1 MRQSTGGITGRRG
14 LRIRDLVLA
23 IACAVLLSLS
33 HPAEA
38 GGGGNGGGDGGGGD
52 NEPGV
57 EFEGAFAKA
66 EQARAAA
73 GSVAGIS
80 APEVAVANIPATAT
94 RLSVPETVAETDRDC
109 TGLACDPWLQEEHKK
124 ALVALLRDYYTVGLG
139 VGGGGPE
146 QAEIVSVLAAKL
158 ITYTR

>member
-1 MRQSTGGITGRRG
+1 MGFEKQQRY
-14 LRIRDLVLA
+14 
-23 IACAVLLSLS
+23 SLS
-33 HPAEA
+33 WRILPWLSSS
-38 GGGGNGGGDGGGGD
+38 GDINNHQD
-52 NEPGV
+52 TPPSFQRRTQDSV
-57 EFEGAFAKA
+57 IARAKA

-94 RLSVPETVAETDRDC
+94 RLSVPETVAETDCDC